1 LEVEERNKL
10 ALAAVQLDSQ
20 GRWEGLFL
28 ADLLVVRRWEDL
40 QEEC

>member
-1 LEVEERNKL
+1 VVGRSRL
-10 ALAAVQLDSQ
+10 ALAAVRLVVLP

-28 ADLLVVRRWEDL
+28 AELLVVRRWEDL